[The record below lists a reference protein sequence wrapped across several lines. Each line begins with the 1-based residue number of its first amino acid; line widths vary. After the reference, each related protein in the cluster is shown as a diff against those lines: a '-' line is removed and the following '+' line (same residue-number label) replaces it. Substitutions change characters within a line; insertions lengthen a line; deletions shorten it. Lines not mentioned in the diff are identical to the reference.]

1 MKKVIKFLL
10 LVAVVAMT
18 SSLFAQTNTM
28 LDVVYC
34 KNGSVIKGVIIEQ
47 IPNQS
52 IKIQTSDGN
61 IFVYSMEDVEKITKE
76 QVAVKSNEKVSLSII
91 DSDEVIET
99 KYTNKYK
106 SVIVFGK
113 ARIIENKNEVY
124 KNCVQMAKAICPH
137 MDDNGI
143 KEETERF
150 INETAVVEITPEH
163 ITGKEGLEFYKLR
176 K

>member
-1 MKKVIKFLL
+1 MFREMRRKKQQLSADEVEEILKKHNTCTLAL
-10 LVAVVAMT
+10 
-18 SSLFAQTNTM
+18 SGDDGYPYSLPISYAYI
-28 LDVVYC
+28 DD
-34 KNGSVIKGVIIEQ
+34 
-47 IPNQS
+47 
-52 IKIQTSDGN
+52 KIYFHCAKTGH
-61 IFVYSMEDVEKITKE
+61 KID
-76 QVAVKSNEKVSLSII
+76 AVKSNEKVSLSII
-91 DSDEVIET
+91 DSDEVIEK

-124 KNCVQMAKAICPH
+124 KSCIQMAKAIYPH

>member
-1 MKKVIKFLL
+1 MFREMRRKKQQLSADEVEEILKKHNTCTLAL
-10 LVAVVAMT
+10 
-18 SSLFAQTNTM
+18 SGDDGYPYSLPISYAYI
-28 LDVVYC
+28 DD
-34 KNGSVIKGVIIEQ
+34 
-47 IPNQS
+47 
-52 IKIQTSDGN
+52 KIYFHCAKTGH
-61 IFVYSMEDVEKITKE
+61 KID
-76 QVAVKSNEKVSLSII
+76 AVKSNEKVSLSII

-124 KNCVQMAKAICPH
+124 KNCVQM
-137 MDDNGI
+137 DDNGI